1 MGVTGTLLHK
11 YPLTPPVQTHQALG
25 AGGLHCGRMLTLRIQ
40 LVWNGLRQ
48 APASA
53 LVGLLLGAVL
63 AYGAWWSTSWFLNF
77 ISNELFGSGT
87 FVNRLAAAFTRDV
100 LVDRI
105 LGSLLLVLSSSVVLS
120 ALPNAVAVL
129 YTSEDL
135 PLHLTLPQKA
145 SRVFLFKVGEVF
157 VTTTLLPMLLV
168 LPVLFAYGAHYG
180 APPIFFLGAALLM
193 LALFAFPVVLGV
205 GLALPLGRF
214 APAGRAREWAAALGA
229 VLGGLLIFLLRA
241 LRPEVLLQTNFAN
254 PEELDRFL
262 QTFRDPTAPF
272 LPSALAQQAL
282 KGLVR
287 GEIEAQFWLLLALSG
302 GLLLLA
308 GLVAG
313 YAYQQGWV
321 RALEGTVRER
331 GLVRPGLLDR
341 WAMNSRVGALW
352 ARDLRL
358 FFRDANQAS
367 QLILVGVLV
376 LLYTTSL
383 QYLPLGDT
391 RFQVVAGFLHLAF
404 QGFVIGGVGVRL
416 AYPLLSLEGPG
427 YWMLQTGPVA
437 KHTILLTRFGLA
449 LFFLLPLGLALGY
462 FSPRVIGLDDNLTQ
476 VSVVLGLASALTA
489 AALGVGLGAAF
500 PKFDA
505 ANPAE
510 VPIGMGGFLYMGFML
525 LHAGFLVLLAS
536 RPVYLAITQRQTNYL
551 ASEEGPL
558 WLLIVAAATLIPLV
572 LALWFGY
579 RRMGER

>member
-1 MGVTGTLLHK
+1 
-11 YPLTPPVQTHQALG
+11 
-25 AGGLHCGRMLTLRIQ
+25 MLTLRIR
-40 LVWNGLRQ
+40 LVWNGFRQ

-63 AYGAWWSTSWFLNF
+63 AYGAWWGTSWFLNF

-205 GLALPLGRF
+205 GLALPLVRF

>member
-1 MGVTGTLLHK
+1 M
-11 YPLTPPVQTHQALG
+11 
-25 AGGLHCGRMLTLRIQ
+25 GRMLTLRLQ
-40 LVWNGLRQ
+40 LLWNGFRQ
-48 APASA
+48 SPATA
-53 LVGLLLGAVL
+53 LVGFLLGALL
-63 AYGAWWSTSWFLNF
+63 AYGAWWGTSWFLHF
-77 ISNELFGSGT
+77 ISNELFGSST

-105 LGSLLLVLSSSVVLS
+105 LGSLLLVLSSAVVLS

-157 VTTTLLPMLLV
+157 ATTALLPLLLV

-180 APPIFFLGAALLM
+180 APPVFYVGAALLM

-205 GLALPLGRF
+205 GLALPLVRF

-241 LRPEVLLQTNFAN
+241 LRPEVLFQTNFAN

-262 QTFRDPTAPF
+262 QTFCDPSAPF
-272 LPSALAQQAL
+272 LPSALAQEAL

-287 GEIEAQFWLLLALSG
+287 GELEPQFWLLLALSG

-331 GLVRPGLLDR
+331 GLLRPGLLDR
-341 WAMNSRVGALW
+341 WTISSVAWALW
-352 ARDLRL
+352 VRDLRL

-391 RFQVVAGFLHLAF
+391 RFQVVVGFLHLAF

-427 YWMLQTGPVA
+427 YWMLQTAPVS
-437 KHTILLTRFGLA
+437 KHTILLTRLGLA

-462 FSPRVIGLDDNLTQ
+462 FSPRVIGLDENLTQ
-476 VSVVLGLASALTA
+476 ISLILGLASAISV

-505 ANPAE
+505 SNPAE
-510 VPIGMGGFLYMGFML
+510 VPIGIGGFLYMGLML

-536 RPVYLAITQRQTNYL
+536 RPVYLAITQRQNDYL
-551 ASEEGPL
+551 SSPEGPL
-558 WLLIVAAATLIPLV
+558 WLLLVGAVTLIPAL
-572 LALWFGY
+572 LALGFGY
-579 RRMGER
+579 HRMGER

>member
-1 MGVTGTLLHK
+1 
-11 YPLTPPVQTHQALG
+11 
-25 AGGLHCGRMLTLRIQ
+25 MLTLRIQ

-63 AYGAWWSTSWFLNF
+63 AYGAWWSTSWFLSF

-157 VTTTLLPMLLV
+157 VTTALLPMLLV

-205 GLALPLGRF
+205 GLALPLVRF

-536 RPVYLAITQRQTNYL
+536 RPVYLAITQRQTSYL

>member
-1 MGVTGTLLHK
+1 MQKLGRVFVT
-11 YPLTPPVQTHQALG
+11 YAQTHPMTGLG
-25 AGGLHCGRMLTLRIQ
+25 ALHCERMLTLRLRIW
-40 LVWNGLRQ
+40 WNGFRQ

-53 LVGLLLGAVL
+53 LLGLLLGAVL
-63 AYGAWWSTSWFLNF
+63 VYGAWAATSWFLNF
-77 ISNELFGSGT
+77 ISNELFSSNT
-87 FVNRLAAAFTRDV
+87 FANRLAAAFTRNV

-157 VTTTLLPMLLV
+157 ATTALIPMLLA

-180 APPIFFLGAALLM
+180 APPVFYAGAALSM

-205 GLALPLGRF
+205 GLALPLVRF

-282 KGLVR
+282 KGLVQ
-287 GEIEAQFWLLLALSG
+287 GQIEAQFWLLLALSG
-302 GLLLLA
+302 GLLLMA
-308 GLVAG
+308 GMLAG

-331 GLVRPGLLDR
+331 GLVRPGFLDR
-341 WAMNSRVGALW
+341 WTMQSLVGALW

-383 QYLPLGDT
+383 QYLPLGGT
-391 RFQVVAGFLHLAF
+391 RFQVVAGFMHLAF

-416 AYPLLSLEGPG
+416 AYPLLSLEGQG
-427 YWMLQTGPVA
+427 YWMLQTGPVS
-437 KHTILLTRFGLA
+437 KRTLLLTRFGLA

-476 VSVVLGLASALTA
+476 VSVLLGLASAFTA

-510 VPIGMGGFLYMGFML
+510 VPIGIGGFLYMGFML

-536 RPVYLAITQRQTNYL
+536 RPAYLAIAQGQKNYL
-551 ASEEGPL
+551 VSAEGPL
-558 WLLIVAAATLIPLV
+558 WLGMLVAATLVPAL

-579 RRMGER
+579 RRMGQR

>member
-1 MGVTGTLLHK
+1 MLRLRLQLL
-11 YPLTPPVQTHQALG
+11 
-25 AGGLHCGRMLTLRIQ
+25 
-40 LVWNGLRQ
+40 WNGFRQ

-63 AYGAWWSTSWFLNF
+63 AYGAWAATSWFLNF
-77 ISNELFGSGT
+77 ISNELFGSNA

-105 LGSLLLVLSSSVVLS
+105 LGSLLLVLSSAVVLS

-157 VTTTLLPMLLV
+157 VTTALLPMLLV

-180 APPIFFLGAALLM
+180 APPLFFLGAVLLM

-205 GLALPLGRF
+205 GLALPLVRF

-358 FFRDANQAS
+358 FFRDANQAA